1 MVDEVLKK
9 RSVEDRGKFK
19 LLPGDGSAND
29 REDARTDDGPDAEGG
44 QAEPTEGFFQ
54 PNFWVFRIGE
64 KFIDAFAAEER

>member
-9 RSVEDRGKFK
+9 RSVEDRGNFK